1 MRKYILKKLLTTIPV
16 LIGIT
21 VIDFLIMARAGSPI
35 DMMTGPRM
43 TEATK
48 AALATR
54 LGLDRPL
61 WQQYLSWLWELLHG
75 NLGYAYKSN
84 QPVLDLILS
93 HLGPTLLLMG
103 LSLLLGLVIAV
114 PLGVYS
120 AVHRYEKR
128 DYLLVAVSFITSS
141 VPGFF
146 LSMILIFLF
155 TVTLGWLPSGGMV
168 TAGIGGDLGDLVRHM
183 IMPVTVLTLPIAASN
198 MRYIRSS
205 VLEIL
210 ETDYLRT
217 ARAKGIGRRLV
228 IWRHAMR
235 NALVPIVTV
244 IGMQIPGLV
253 GGAVIVEKI
262 FNWPGLGLLTMD
274 AIMTRN
280 YPLIMGVCLLSAVV
294 VLLANFLTDI
304 LYALVDPTIRL

>member
-1 MRKYILKKLLTTIPV
+1 M
-16 LIGIT
+16 
-21 VIDFLIMARAGSPI
+21 
-35 DMMTGPRM
+35 
-43 TEATK
+43 
-48 AALATR
+48 
-54 LGLDRPL
+54 
-61 WQQYLSWLWELLHG
+61 
-75 NLGYAYKSN
+75 
-84 QPVLDLILS
+84 
-93 HLGPTLLLMG
+93 
-103 LSLLLGLVIAV
+103 
-114 PLGVYS
+114 
-120 AVHRYEKR
+120 
-128 DYLLVAVSFITSS
+128 
-141 VPGFF
+141 
-146 LSMILIFLF
+146 
-155 TVTLGWLPSGGMV
+155 
-168 TAGIGGDLGDLVRHM
+168 
-183 IMPVTVLTLPIAASN
+183 
-198 MRYIRSS
+198 
-205 VLEIL
+205 
-210 ETDYLRT
+210 RT